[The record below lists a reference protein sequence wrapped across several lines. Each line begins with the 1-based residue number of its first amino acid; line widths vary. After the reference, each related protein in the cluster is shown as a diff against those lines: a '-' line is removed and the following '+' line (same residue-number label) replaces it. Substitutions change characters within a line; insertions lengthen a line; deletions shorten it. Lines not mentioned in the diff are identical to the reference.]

1 MSQTFYDLHIPNNLI
16 GNRLSTK
23 SVMIGSLFHLLQK
36 ALECGGFNADP
47 MLARI
52 IKQDPDIAGAI
63 SIATTRVPDFGEQIS
78 NPSHGFRSLCCLRT
92 VTAQLQDIPPTFH
105 PSFEVLASK
114 SLSDNPVAINFAES
128 FKPMG
133 IDLVSHFNIIF
144 YPINSGIPSLWGTS
158 SAESSLSPW
167 DSISAVQS
175 RNASESPLAQVD
187 VTATTLFQPSE
198 ISQSSNI
205 QLLVIPQLIPPLN
218 EKSSSS
224 CDLALAQPQVSESSS
239 PSGYDSVN
247 GAIQTNHASPQL
259 DLQALAPSSSLP
271 SPLFPSMLPP
281 QAPLPLPPG
290 PPQPLSPPPITP
302 NHHCSVSNESSTLG
316 FQPLE
321 SESILTSSSCS
332 TIPLLLKN
340 YVISDEQK
348 EAAIYKRNFKGLY
361 SKVKNFNA
369 MNFILDKM
377 GYSLPFRVAADPTI
391 KLSDITVKASEVL
404 QHFGWAP
411 TSFDHKTLWYGT
423 AKTLSQRTWNRGM
436 PGK

>member
-1 MSQTFYDLHIPNNLI
+1 
-16 GNRLSTK
+16 
-23 SVMIGSLFHLLQK
+23 MIGSLFLLLQE

-47 MLARI
+47 TLARI
-52 IKQDPDIAGAI
+52 IKQDPELAGAI

-92 VTAQLQDIPPTFH
+92 VTPQLEDIPPTFH

-114 SLSDNPVAINFAES
+114 SLSDNPVAIGFAES

-144 YPINSGIPSLWGTS
+144 YPISSGIPSLWGTS

-175 RNASESPLAQVD
+175 RNASESPLAQVN
-187 VTATTLFQPSE
+187 VTATTLLQPAEIPESSNVQVL
-198 ISQSSNI
+198 ISQI
-205 QLLVIPQLIPPLN
+205 VQPLN
-218 EKSSSS
+218 ETSSSS
-224 CDLALAQPQVSESSS
+224 CNVAQPQVSESFP
-239 PSGYDSVN
+239 PSGYEGGN
-247 GAIQTNHASPQL
+247 AAIQTSHPSPQL
-259 DLQALAPSSSLP
+259 ELQPLAPSL
-271 SPLFPSMLPP
+271 SPLFPSMPP
-281 QAPLPLPPG
+281 PSMPPSLPLPQG
-290 PPQPLSPPPITP
+290 PQPLSPPPITL
-302 NHHCSVSNESSTLG
+302 NLQHSVSNESSTIGVRLSET
-316 FQPLE
+316 E
-321 SESILTSSSCS
+321 SLLTSSSCS
-332 TIPLLLKN
+332 TIPLLLKS
-340 YVISDEQK
+340 YIFSDEQK
-348 EAAIYKRNFKGLY
+348 EAAIYKRSHKGLY
-361 SKVKNFNA
+361 LKVRNFNA
-369 MNFILDKM
+369 MNFVLDNM

-391 KLSDITVKASEVL
+391 KLLDNTVKASAVL